1 MSFVVI
7 TDTSSNLPTS
17 VIRKYGIEEISFPY
31 YMEGKTCYCTDTDA
45 FDSEA
50 FYAAIAK
57 GATVTTSQITPQRY
71 IAFYEPFLKEGKDIL
86 FVAMSSGI
94 SGSCSSA
101 KIGAQEIL
109 EFYPE
114 RRIEV
119 VDTIGASLG
128 EGLLSVQAAELRD
141 QGMALQEAAD
151 LLRKRAKSRKNPKK
165 RLALAGRSCYN
176 YSALRTRTL
185 SGAPFPAIRAAAPNP
200 VEVIN
205 KNRRIAKWQSYP

>member
-94 SGSCSSA
+94 SPRKSPQYS
-101 KIGAQEIL
+101 L
-109 EFYPE
+109 E
-114 RRIEV
+114 
-119 VDTIGASLG
+119 D
-128 EGLLSVQAAELRD
+128 
-141 QGMALQEAAD
+141 
-151 LLRKRAKSRKNPKK
+151 
-165 RLALAGRSCYN
+165 
-176 YSALRTRTL
+176 
-185 SGAPFPAIRAAAPNP
+185 APTT
-200 VEVIN
+200 
-205 KNRRIAKWQSYP
+205 S